1 MRRILVLAGLLG
13 GALPAFAQSPLPD
26 TSTQSA
32 TPVFDDA
39 IVVTAA
45 ATDTSKETTPATV
58 SVVTAPEIA
67 ARQATTVSELLR
79 TVPGLALSQSGSA
92 GHATSLFTR
101 GTDSNQTL
109 VLWNGVPLNE
119 PYIGGFDW
127 SSFSTD
133 GLERVEI
140 VRGPFS
146 ALYGSGALGGVVQ
159 MLGGAPQG
167 LTLRVEGGDHG
178 WQRAGL
184 VAGTKL
190 GEVELGVSGHLQRS
204 DGELENDFFDSDAAT
219 ATARWSLAPGSTLGV
234 LARWND
240 AEIGIPRSGSEL
252 TPHQRQHTTDLQVA
266 VPLTYQNGPWALDTM
281 LSHNSTDLA
290 YRDPDSAFGYTAADT
305 ETATNRARADGS
317 YAWGASTRLTLG
329 GDWQRQE
336 VTDSSVFGSNLDGVH
351 RRQWGAFGELH
362 WTSDRLT
369 VDAGVRRD
377 DDETYGGH
385 TSPRLGARLALGAGW
400 SLRGSYGEAFRAPSF
415 SELYYPFSGNLELR
429 PETTSAGELGVAW
442 EGKQFSLRAT
452 GFRNRLKDLID
463 FDFSTF
469 TSVNVGRART
479 QGVEAEAAY
488 SASHAMVR
496 LNATFLDAENL
507 VDGTDL
513 LNRPK
518 QSASLLGVWRPDRF
532 TVSATVRYA
541 GERRSYPY
549 IALPSYTVA
558 DLALAW
564 QGTERLQPYVRLLN
578 AFDKRYEEVA
588 GYPAPR
594 RAWVGGLAVR
604 F

>member
-13 GALPAFAQSPLPD
+13 GAFPAFAQSPLPD
-26 TSTQSA
+26 ISSSA
-32 TPVFDDA
+32 PTPVFDDA

-45 ATDTSKETTPATV
+45 ATDETEAATPATV
-58 SVVTAPEIA
+58 TVIAAPEIA

-79 TVPGLALSQSGSA
+79 TVPGLALARSGSA
-92 GHATSLFTR
+92 GHATSLFAR

-127 SSFSTD
+127 GSFATD
-133 GLERVEI
+133 GLERIEV

-159 MLGGAPQG
+159 MLGGAPRG
-167 LTLRVEGGDHG
+167 LSLRAEAGDHG
-178 WQRAGL
+178 WRRAGL
-184 VAGTKL
+184 AAGTAV
-190 GEVELGVSGHLQRS
+190 GPVELAASGHRQRS
-204 DGELENDFFDSDAAT
+204 DGAQENDFFDSDAAT
-219 ATARWSLAPGSTLGV
+219 ATARWSFAPGSTLGV

-240 AEIGIPRSGSEL
+240 AKIGIPRSGAVL
-252 TPHQRQHTTDLQVA
+252 TPRQRQHTTDLQIA
-266 VPLTYQNGPWALDTM
+266 APLTYQSGPWALAAM
-281 LSHNSTDLA
+281 LSHNTTDLA

-317 YAWGASTRLTLG
+317 YAWGGATRLTLG
-329 GDWQRQE
+329 GDWQRQA
-336 VTDSSVFGSNLDGVH
+336 VTDGSVFGVNLEGVH

-362 WTSDRLT
+362 WSNEKLA

-377 DDETYGGH
+377 DDQSYGGH
-385 TSPRLGARLALGAGW
+385 TSPRLGARLALGARW
-400 SLRGSYGEAFRAPSF
+400 SLRASYGEAFRAPSF
-415 SELYYPFSGNLELR
+415 SELYYPGSGNLGLR
-429 PETTSAGELGVAW
+429 PETSQAAEVGVAW
-442 EGKQFSLRAT
+442 EGKQLSVRAT
-452 GFRNRLKDLID
+452 AFRNRLRDLID
-463 FDFSTF
+463 FDFATF

-479 QGVEAEAAY
+479 QGVETEVSY
-488 SASHAMVR
+488 SAALATVR
-496 LNATFLDAENL
+496 LNATFLNAENL
-507 VDGTDL
+507 ADGTDL
-513 LNRPK
+513 LNRPRR
-518 QSASLLGVWRPDRF
+518 SASLLGVWRPDRF
-532 TVSATVRYA
+532 TLSATVRYA

-564 QGTERLQPYVRLLN
+564 QGTARLQPYVRLLN
-578 AFDKRYEEVA
+578 VFDERFEEVA